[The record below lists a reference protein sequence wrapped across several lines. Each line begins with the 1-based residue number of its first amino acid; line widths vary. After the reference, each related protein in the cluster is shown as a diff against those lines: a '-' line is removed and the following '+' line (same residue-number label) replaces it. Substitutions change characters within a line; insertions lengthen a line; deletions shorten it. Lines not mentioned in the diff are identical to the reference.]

1 MNPIN
6 PKLLDKFIRVCERA
20 AFGASKFRG
29 KNDKIAADQAAVDE
43 MRAELNKIEMKGK
56 IVIGEGEMDEAP
68 MLFIGERL
76 GSNSG
81 EELDIAVDPLEGT
94 NFAAKN
100 LPNAISVMAITKKG
114 GLLSAP
120 DTYMEKIAIGSH
132 LPENIIDLDNSVE
145 KNIKLLAKAKD
156 TTPEK
161 IVACVLRRPRHDKI
175 IESLKSLN
183 VKINFIEDG
192 DVLGVISVVDPNSPI
207 DIYLGT
213 GGGPEGV
220 LAAAALDCLGG
231 QMQIRLVLSNKEEI
245 RRAENMGV
253 KDINKKYEIKD
264 MIKGDVIFCA
274 TGVTDGDILK
284 GILDKKDSFQASS
297 FVLHKSQKIS
307 KKITN
312 IIKK

>member
-1 MNPIN
+1 MNLIN

-29 KNDKIAADQAAVDE
+29 KNDKVAADQAAVDE
-43 MRAELNKIEMKGK
+43 MRAELNKIEMKGR

-68 MLFIGERL
+68 MLFIGEKL
-76 GSNSG
+76 GTNSG

-132 LPENIIDLDNSVE
+132 LPKNIIDLDNSVE
-145 KNIKLLAKAKD
+145 KNIKLLAEAKNI
-156 TTPEK
+156 TPEK

-192 DVLGVISVVDPNSPI
+192 DVLGVISVVDSNSPI

-231 QMQIRLVLSNKEEI
+231 QMQIRLVLSNNEEI
-245 RRAENMGV
+245 RRAKNMGV
-253 KDINKKYEIKD
+253 KDINKKYEIED

-284 GILDKKDSFQASS
+284 GIVDKKDSFQASS